1 MTGAYNRKMCI
12 LAIDKLPSISN
23 LAILGDIFFHQK
35 TIVFD
40 KKNNQI
46 GFISQE
52 KVIAVFPD
60 SDFIYYTLDFIGV
73 LAILASIL
81 IFFMRNKNTNNG
93 ELT

>member
-1 MTGAYNRKMCI
+1 MNGAYNRKICI

-23 LAILGDIFFHQK
+23 LAILGDVFFHQK

-52 KVIAVFPD
+52 KIIAVFPET
-60 SDFIYYTLDFIGV
+60 DFIYKILDSIAVF
-73 LAILASIL
+73 AIIASIL
-81 IFFMRNKNTNNG
+81 IFFMRKKNSNNR